1 MKNNFLNCSV
11 FVYYLKSWSMKKNSI
26 KEKIIIISKKVF
38 FFSLDKKKFL
48 EVIKKLKIY
57 YYLLIISNLILNLL
71 IIIYIHIINISKF
84 RTIIIFGCIYIY

>member
-38 FFSLDKKKFL
+38 FLVWTKK
-48 EVIKKLKIY
+48 
-57 YYLLIISNLILNLL
+57 
-71 IIIYIHIINISKF
+71 
-84 RTIIIFGCIYIY
+84 IF